1 MARTI
6 LIMGNGPELTETL
19 RDELE
24 SEGFEVSM
32 VPHGGRV
39 SMGPAGRSPDLVL
52 LDVDLSSAEEVEV
65 LARIRREFES
75 PPLPILVLSRSVD
88 PGERFFALERG
99 ADDVVAQP
107 YDRRELMARIR
118 ALLRRA
124 APASGD
130 LVLRAGKLVLEEER
144 YVVSVAG
151 RAVRLTGKEF
161 ELLKTLMEA
170 RGRVMRRDSL
180 LERVWGYGRGS
191 GIESRTLDVHVR
203 SLRKKLGVEGAK
215 IVTVRGVGYRFDA
228 MPAREPRPGPG
239 PRRELD

>member
-1 MARTI
+1 VARTI

-24 SEGFEVSM
+24 SEGFEVSI
-32 VPHGGRV
+32 VPHVGKV
-39 SMGPAGRSPDLVL
+39 SMGPAGRGPDLVL

-75 PPLPILVLSRSVD
+75 PRLPILVLSRSVD

-130 LVLRAGKLVLEEER
+130 LVLRAGKLVLDEER

-151 RAVRLTGKEF
+151 REVRLTSKEF

-203 SLRKKLGVEGAK
+203 GLRKKLGIEGAM